1 MGFAIFSIGSES
13 GTMNVLIH
21 RREKEGKAN
30 IVTFR
35 RARIFD
41 VLALLTVIIVVIL
54 DQWTKA
60 LVVQYL
66 SPPNIGPRIPLIG
79 DYLVL
84 FYIRNNGAAFSLF
97 DNNSIALIVLI
108 VAAIAIIAYLYLRM
122 LNSGPLVYKL
132 IFGMIIGGAVS
143 NLIDRAH
150 HSGYVVD
157 FISFRIPQIGFYF
170 AIFNLADAAISVGV
184 FLLFVTVLFGGL
196 HRSDGTR
203 ESVDS
208 KKIDDSQ
215 VVPTSNSKVSH
226 SKEQDAQ
233 P

>member
-1 MGFAIFSIGSES
+1 M
-13 GTMNVLIH
+13 
-21 RREKEGKAN
+21 
-30 IVTFR
+30 TFT

-41 VLALLTVIIVVIL
+41 ALALLTVIIVVTL

-60 LVVQYL
+60 LVVQHL
-66 SPPNIGPRIPLIG
+66 SPPDIGPRIPLVG

-97 DNNSIALIVLI
+97 DNNSIALVVLI
-108 VAAIAIIAYLYLRM
+108 AAAIAIIVYLYLRM

-170 AIFNLADAAISVGV
+170 AVFNLADAAISVGV
-184 FLLFVTVLFGGL
+184 FLLFVVVLFSSLRRPEEKQG
-196 HRSDGTR
+196 SAIPQ
-203 ESVDS
+203 
-208 KKIDDSQ
+208 KIDDGQAATTGRSQ
-215 VVPTSNSKVSH
+215 ISH